1 MEHRAE
7 TRLSRMRAR
16 ILTAAETLFPEKG
29 FLGTSM
35 DEVAAAA
42 QVSKQTVY
50 SHFRSKEALFI
61 AVAEGMT
68 GRAVSEHRS
77 RVDAMTYER
86 DVGDYLFHF
95 AVEQL
100 AVVMTTDLMRLRR
113 LVIAEVERFPDLGRT
128 LYRNGPGR
136 AIDRLTEALD
146 HYRAS
151 GRLTVIDLAQA
162 ATFFNWLVMGGPT
175 TEAMLLGQ
183 ASMCDRAS
191 YEAHA
196 RECVRIFLA
205 AYGATEA

>member
-1 MEHRAE
+1 MENGAE

-16 ILTAAETLFPEKG
+16 ILAAAESVFPDRG

-50 SHFRSKEALFI
+50 SHFGSKEALFI

-68 GRAVSEHRS
+68 GRAVSEHQS

-86 DVGDYLFHF
+86 DAGDYLFHF

-100 AVVMTTDLMRLRR
+100 AVVMTPDLMRLRR
-113 LVIAEVERFPDLGRT
+113 LVIAEVERFPDLGRA

-136 AIDRLTEALD
+136 AIDRLAEALG
-146 HYRAS
+146 HYKSS
-151 GRLTVIDLAQA
+151 GQVSVHDPAQA
-162 ATFFNWLVMGGPT
+162 AAFFNWLVMGGPT

-183 ASMCDRAS
+183 GSMRDRAS

-196 RECVRIFLA
+196 RECTRIFLA
-205 AYGATEA
+205 AYPAPEA